1 MFDFEDPSM
10 DQEKCF
16 VSVGSLPP
24 FIDPTQPPQK
34 KSPFSAIL
42 GHAFNHKVELI
53 LPREIHQ
60 TVWAQISEAIEPHRF
75 ARAIF
80 PLSALLEGEF
90 FTKYIKIGQYYIS
103 RSFNLEKANLYSQE
117 TYS

>member
-1 MFDFEDPSM
+1 MFDFEDPLM

-16 VSVGSLPP
+16 ISVGKLPV

-34 KSPFSAIL
+34 KAPFSAIL

-53 LPREIHQ
+53 LPREVHESA
-60 TVWAQISEAIEPHRF
+60 WSSISEAVQQHRY

-90 FTKYIKIGQYYIS
+90 FTKYIKIGNVLMIS
-103 RSFNLEKANLYSQE
+103 EGRRGVDNVYALKDG
-117 TYS
+117 